1 MHAGSLMSVRSE
13 DIDGL
18 ILDIHAAPLDEAR
31 WPSILVTL
39 RHLVQADQ
47 AVLFSVPQAQCE
59 TFWHVGS
66 QTDPE
71 LTREYALEFAP
82 EDTWGLAAKRL
93 PSPLA
98 GRVLMGEELI
108 PRSEFLRTR
117 FFNEFLR
124 RYDIDRFLCAVLRD
138 PPFPGANVGASL
150 SLYRRCNSAA
160 YGPQERAILS
170 RLAPH
175 LVLAL
180 NSYWTVRAL
189 SLRNAALTQT
199 LDAVAAALFILDRS
213 GRVVFENGAAQ
224 FALTAGECL
233 RVVDGRLVPAQ
244 QVREQKACR
253 EMLQNLLAGRGGSL
267 HLTIGPGAKTVVLST
282 APLSDR
288 GESFEPWGGAAGLV
302 WLAPFTP
309 SAGPLKRV
317 ATLFALTPAEERLLA
332 PLSHGSALA
341 EVADALQVSIH
352 TARTQLKSIQRK
364 TGWRTQG
371 EIIRMMQQL
380 SMIDAKQ

>member
-1 MHAGSLMSVRSE
+1 MSVRSE

-31 WPSILVTL
+31 WPSILGTL

-59 TFWHVGS
+59 TFWHVGA

-82 EDTWGLAAKRL
+82 EDTWGLAAKGL
-93 PSPLA
+93 SSPLA
-98 GRVLMGEELI
+98 GRVLTGEELI
-108 PRSEFLRTR
+108 PRSVFLRTR
-117 FFNEFLR
+117 FFNEFLC
-124 RYDIDRFLCAVLRD
+124 RYDIDRFMCAVLRD

-150 SLYRRCNSAA
+150 SLYRGCNSPA
-160 YGPQERAILS
+160 YGPQERTILS

-180 NSYWTVRAL
+180 NSFWTVRAL
-189 SLRNAALTQT
+189 SLRNAALTHT
-199 LDAVAAALFILDRS
+199 LDAVAAALFIIDRS

-224 FALTAGECL
+224 FVLAAGECL
-233 RVVDGRLVPAQ
+233 RVVDGRLIPAQ

-253 EMLQNLLAGRGGSL
+253 EILVNLLAGRGGSL
-267 HLTIGPGAKTVVLST
+267 NLTIAPAGKTVLST
-282 APLSDR
+282 APLSNTSD
-288 GESFEPWGGAAGLV
+288 GVEPWGAAAGLV
-302 WLAPFTP
+302 WLAPFTLR
-309 SAGPLKRV
+309 AGPLKQV

-332 PLSHGSALA
+332 LLSNGGSLA
-341 EVADALQVSIH
+341 EVADALHISIH

-364 TGWRTQG
+364 TGWRSQS
-371 EIIRMMQQL
+371 EIVRMVQQL
-380 SMIDAKQ
+380 SVIAPESSP